1 MANITDVHSIIV
13 PVQSANLSAHTYNE
27 IYGGASGCTMTLNG
41 VSVIVGAQ
49 SNIKI
54 WVRTISGG
62 TGCYLLG
69 ENQNVLQ
76 GMSSTNYLGQ

>member
-1 MANITDVHSIIV
+1 
-13 PVQSANLSAHTYNE
+13 
-27 IYGGASGCTMTLNG
+27 MTVNG
-41 VSVIVGAQ
+41 VNLNMGGS
-49 SNIKI
+49 SSLKI

>member
-13 PVQSANLSAHTYNE
+13 PAQTPNLSAHTYNE
-27 IYGGASGCTMTLNG
+27 IYGGATGCTMTLNN